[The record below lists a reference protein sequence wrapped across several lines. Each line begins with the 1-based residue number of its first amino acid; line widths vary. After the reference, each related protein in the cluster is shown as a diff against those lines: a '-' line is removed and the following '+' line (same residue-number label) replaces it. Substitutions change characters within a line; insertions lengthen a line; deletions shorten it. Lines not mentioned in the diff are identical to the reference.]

1 MKTVTNYTAGLRG
14 VNLKD
19 KPTHWVEPGASF
31 EFDPKDVEG
40 GLPDF
45 GKAPAT
51 DEDAD
56 LIASIEAENADLKK
70 QVADQAKEIE
80 ALKKAAKAT

>member
-14 VNLKD
+14 VNLKG
-19 KPTHWVEPGASF
+19 KPTQWVEPGASF
-31 EFDPKDVEG
+31 EFDPKEVEG

-56 LIASIEAENADLKK
+56 LIAAVEAENVDLKK
-70 QVADQAKEIE
+70 QVADQAKRIAELE
-80 ALKKAAKAT
+80 KAAKPT